1 MTLNDVYA
9 VIQQRKTDMPKGSYI
24 TSLFEQ
30 GTDRIIQK
38 VGEEAVETVIAAKNK
53 DRVVEES
60 ADLVFHLLVLLAS
73 QNITVEDLLK
83 ELEKRKK

>member
-1 MTLNDVYA
+1 MTLNDLYDI
-9 VIQQRKTDMPKGSYI
+9 IQQRKKDMPKGSYV

-53 DRVVEES
+53 DRLVEEAS
-60 ADLVFHLLVLLAS
+60 DLIFHLLVLLAS
-73 QNITVEDLLK
+73 QNSTVDDLMQELK
-83 ELEKRKK
+83 KRKK